1 MNDVLVLNASYES
14 LTRVDWQRAITLV
27 VQGKALIEESVPG
40 KTIRSKHGSYDW
52 PKVIRLISYVKVPF
66 IYGEVPWSKDGVL
79 KRDKYMCIFCGK
91 KADTVEHLLPQS
103 RWPELS
109 RDWENT
115 AAACFK
121 CNNKKG
127 DRTLEE
133 AHMKTLYEPTIPAPV
148 RRLRGGY

>member
-1 MNDVLVLNASYES
+1 MLNASYEE
-14 LTRVDWQRAITLV
+14 LTSVGWQRAITLV
-27 VQGKALIEESVPG
+27 FQGKAVIEESIDG
-40 KTIRSKHGSYDW
+40 MEIRHPHGSYPW
-52 PKVIRLISYVKVPF
+52 PKTVRLVSYVRIPF
-66 IYGEVPWSKDGVL
+66 TFGVVPWTKSGVM
-79 KRDKYMCIFCGK
+79 KRDKYKCIFCGK
-91 KADTVEHLLPQS
+91 GADTVEHLLPKS

-133 AHMKTLYEPTIPAPV
+133 ANMRTLFTPETPSPV
-148 RRLRGGY
+148 RRLRGSA